1 MKVFKCV
8 VSVCSAWVFSAPAF
22 AQDVAKPATSGTT
35 EAKSVELASDKLPA
49 KDGFSDLESVTGGS
63 NVIDQ
68 QNVNGQQSGTSTLYN
83 LDLSGDLNYR
93 RNQQSVSNNLT
104 VNESFSRTPA
114 LPRLIKSTD
123 AVRFV
128 SMYRYFFTS
137 TSPFGVYGRFKAST
151 SAFESFDERA
161 APVTYLRQNRDGT
174 SSTETDKFRTKL
186 AAGFAPQEYKEAFGI
201 FLSPFDH
208 EAFRAE
214 VRTGPAAV
222 QTLSKDAYYTNTS
235 KSKDGV
241 VVLDE
246 VGDVHAVGAEA
257 AVEIKGALLD
267 KKLDYVASVETL
279 YPLMHSPKPANSPE
293 TSKLVNYEAVA
304 AVRYKLSD
312 WLGITAQAKSRRNP
326 MIRPEAE
333 VVKSVLLTATLKK
346 SFLD

>member
-1 MKVFKCV
+1 MKLLTCV
-8 VSVCSAWVFSAPAF
+8 ISVCSAWVLSAPAF
-22 AQDVAKPATSGTT
+22 AQGVAKPATSGTT

-83 LDLSGDLNYR
+83 LDLSSDLNYR

-151 SAFESFDERA
+151 SAFESYDERA
-161 APVTYLRQNRDGT
+161 SPVNYERQNRDGT
-174 SSTETDKFRTKL
+174 SSTETGKFRTKL

-201 FLSPFDH
+201 FVSPFDH

-235 KSKDGV
+235 KDGL
-241 VVLDE
+241 VVLTE
-246 VGDVHAVGAEA
+246 VGDVHAFGAEA
-257 AVEIKGALLD
+257 AVEVKGVLLD
-267 KKLDYVASVETL
+267 KKLDYVASVEAL
-279 YPLMHSPKPANSPE
+279 YPLMYSPKPANSPE

-312 WLGITAQAKSRRNP
+312 WLGITAQAKSKRNP

-333 VVKSVLLTATLKK
+333 VVKSVLLTATLKR